1 MNDLVFMEIAHE
13 IKGLHN
19 GALGKIREER
29 FAEAEELYRKC
40 LTITERISFHEGS
53 AVTLFSMANLATL
66 QDDLP
71 MAIQVAERALTRY
84 EQAGIFT
91 GDCDALLA
99 KLALAAKKRGIEL
112 ERQGEFSAAVAH
124 FEAAIPHTT
133 ETIATSLRH
142 EAALLRRIIN
152 ERERTNCCR
161 PATA

>member
-29 FAEAEELYRKC
+29 YAEAEELYRKC

-71 MAIQVAERALTRY
+71 TAIQVAERARTRF
-84 EQAGIFT
+84 ELAGIYA
-91 GDCDALLA
+91 GDCDALLNR
-99 KLALAAKKRGIEL
+99 LANSAKKRGIEL
-112 ERQGEFSAAVAH
+112 ERQGEFSAAIAH
-124 FEAAIPHTT
+124 FEAAIPHSA
-133 ETIATSLRH
+133 ETIAKPLRH

-152 ERERTNCCR
+152 ERERTDCHR